1 MCYRNEY
8 TWFTGNAMDIIIVG
22 CGRVGS
28 KLALLLSQEG
38 NNVTVIDTNPSA
50 LGRLGGTFNG
60 ASITGNGFDLE
71 VLKKAGIESA
81 DAVVVVTNGD
91 NTNIMTS
98 QIARQIFRVPK
109 VIARLYDPLR
119 TEIYQR
125 LGLDIIS
132 GTTLVASMIRDK
144 LVESRFSGYFI
155 ETSGMGIIEIHA
167 PSSFAG
173 QRVSQL
179 NVEDE
184 FLVATIRR
192 GDRAIIPSPAT
203 AIEAGD
209 VLIGIVRT
217 ESVPKIK
224 KLFSVEG

>member
-1 MCYRNEY
+1 MN
-8 TWFTGNAMDIIIVG
+8 IIIVG

-38 NNVTVIDTNPSA
+38 NNVTIVDDNPAS
-50 LGRLGGTFNG
+50 LRRLGGTFNG
-60 ASITGNGFDLE
+60 ATIIGNCFDLE
-71 VLKKAGIESA
+71 ILKKAGIEAA

-98 QIARQIFRVPK
+98 QIARQIYRVPK

-144 LVESRFSGYFI
+144 LVESAFSGYFI
-155 ETSGMGIIEIHA
+155 ETSGMGIIEIDPPRA
-167 PSSFAG
+167 FAG
-173 QRVSQL
+173 RMVSHL
-179 NVEDE
+179 NIDNE

-203 AIEAGD
+203 TVEVGGT
-209 VLIGIVRT
+209 LIGIVRT

-224 KLFSVEG
+224 QPFAVEG

>member
-1 MCYRNEY
+1 MN
-8 TWFTGNAMDIIIVG
+8 IIIVG

-38 NNVTVIDTNPSA
+38 HNLTIIDDNPASFR
-50 LGRLGGTFNG
+50 RLGGTFNG
-60 ASITGNGFDLE
+60 ATMTGNGFDLDL
-71 VLKKAGIESA
+71 LKKAGIESA

-91 NTNIMTS
+91 NTNLMTA
-98 QIARQIFRVPK
+98 QIARRIFKVPK

-125 LGLDIIS
+125 LGMDIIS
-132 GTTLVASMIRDK
+132 GTTLIASMIRDK
-144 LVESRFSGYFI
+144 LIEGDFSGYFI
-155 ETSGMGIIEIHA
+155 ETSGMGIIEIHP

-173 QRVSQL
+173 QTVSQL
-179 NVEDE
+179 NVDNE

-203 AIEAGD
+203 TVEAGD
-209 VLIGIVRT
+209 TLIGIVRT
-217 ESVPKIK
+217 VSVPKIK
-224 KLFSVEG
+224 QRFSAEG

>member
-1 MCYRNEY
+1 MN
-8 TWFTGNAMDIIIVG
+8 IIIVG

-28 KLALLLSQEG
+28 KLALLLSKEG
-38 NNVTVIDTNPSA
+38 NNVTIIDDAPAS
-50 LGRLGGTFNG
+50 LRRLGGTFNG
-60 ASITGNGFDLE
+60 ATLIGNCFDLE

-98 QIARQIFRVPK
+98 QIARQIFKVPK

-119 TEIYQR
+119 SEIYQR

-144 LVESRFSGYFI
+144 LIESNFSGYFI

-167 PSSFAG
+167 PSSFTG

-203 AIEAGD
+203 TVEAGD
-209 VLIGIVRT
+209 TLIGIVRT

-224 KLFSVEG
+224 KLFAVGE

>member
-1 MCYRNEY
+1 
-8 TWFTGNAMDIIIVG
+8 MDIIIIG

-38 NNVTVIDTNPSA
+38 NNVTIIDTDPAS
-50 LGRLGGTFNG
+50 LRRLGGTFNG
-60 ASITGNGFDLE
+60 ATIIGNGFDLE
-71 VLKKAGIESA
+71 LLKKAGIESA

-98 QIARQIFRVPK
+98 QIARQIFKVPR

-144 LVESRFSGYFI
+144 LVERDFSGYFI
-155 ETSGMGIIEIHA
+155 ETSGMGILEIHPPA
-167 PSSFAG
+167 AFAG
-173 QRVSQL
+173 RAISQL
-179 NVEDE
+179 NVDNE

-192 GDRAIIPSPAT
+192 GDRAIIPSTAT
-203 AIEAGD
+203 TIEAGD
-209 VLIGIVRT
+209 TIIGIVRT

-224 KLFSVEG
+224 RLFAMEG